1 MQESVSAG
9 KSPLS
14 ALFVYAG
21 LALASL
27 LANPAVAQN
36 AGVNPGN
43 ENGAFL
49 ACAQYSDRTQ
59 RVACLETALA
69 AAMAAQA
76 APGASAQ
83 SSATPATNTP
93 APVASM
99 APAVP
104 TAPAAPQ
111 AAAAAPPTPVAAAA
125 PASAAVTT
133 TTSEEPSL
141 LERLGKFGRE
151 EKVRVSTD
159 LEGQDQLHDTITQ
172 LEKHNNLWTVT
183 LSSGQVWKQEVA
195 RNLNLREGDEIT
207 IYQDGFG
214 SGYRLATKRL
224 SGFIRVERLK

>member
-1 MQESVSAG
+1 MKMSAAAA

-14 ALFVYAG
+14 ALFLYTG
-21 LALASL
+21 LTLASL
-27 LANPAVAQN
+27 LANPAAAQTDN
-36 AGVNPGN
+36 S
-43 ENGAFL
+43 AFL

-59 RVACLETALA
+59 RVACLETALT

-76 APGASAQ
+76 GPGASAQ
-83 SSATPATNTP
+83 SSATPAANTA

-104 TAPAAPQ
+104 TAPTVSIAPAAPQ
-111 AAAAAPPTPVAAAA
+111 AAA

-133 TTSEEPSL
+133 TTAEDPSL
-141 LERLGKFGRE
+141 LERLGKFGRQ

-159 LEGQDQLHDTITQ
+159 LEGQDQLHDTIAQ
-172 LEKHNNLWTVT
+172 LEKRNNLWTVT

-195 RNLNLREGDEIT
+195 RNLNLREGDEVT

-214 SGYRLATKRL
+214 SGYRLAAKRL
-224 SGFIRVERLK
+224 TGFIRVERLK